1 MRFFFLMVAFFLI
14 RTEMVFAATAEKIAV
29 AVSLPP
35 QAWLV
40 DRISQGR
47 ASVAVALPQGGDP
60 HTFEPSP
67 IQIKRLSQA
76 AVYVTVG
83 MEFEK
88 NLVNAIRRL
97 APGMRICA
105 ADAGIAKSQGHCSEH
120 HCSSCGGDPHIWMSP
135 PLFAA
140 MATNTAGAL
149 RGLLP
154 DAEIEAGLIKT
165 VEEIAAAELEVRRRL
180 TKNNVRTLLSYHSSY
195 SYFAGHYGL
204 RAMEI
209 EHEGKAPSAR
219 RLAQVTREAR
229 ACGVK
234 RVLADVSSP
243 RRAAETV
250 ARELDGTAV
259 VVDPLRRDWILMMK
273 EIASALSGD

>member
-1 MRFFFLMVAFFLI
+1 
-14 RTEMVFAATAEKIAV
+14 
-29 AVSLPP
+29 
-35 QAWLV
+35 
-40 DRISQGR
+40 
-47 ASVAVALPQGGDP
+47 
-60 HTFEPSP
+60 
-67 IQIKRLSQA
+67 
-76 AVYVTVG
+76 
-83 MEFEK
+83 
-88 NLVNAIRRL
+88 
-97 APGMRICA
+97 
-105 ADAGIAKSQGHCSEH
+105 
-120 HCSSCGGDPHIWMSP
+120 MSP

-250 ARELDGTAV
+250 ARELDGKAV